1 MVATTEADLAE
12 PIIGPEQNYQ
22 TVSEHLSDLVLV
34 RPTPL
39 WWYVGMA
46 AATVLFLWLIVAA
59 GYLLYVGVG
68 VWGVNIP
75 VAWGWALANY
85 VWWIGIASGGTFISS
100 LFYIVGADW
109 RNGINRFAE
118 SLTLFAAAAAGLMPI
133 FHLGRQGL
141 FYWLFPYPNVMQI
154 WPQFRSPL
162 LWDFFALLAYIL
174 NSIVFWYVGL
184 VPDCATLR
192 DRATTRRAQIFYGIL
207 ALGWRGSARHW
218 SNYKTVYLVMA
229 GFMAPMVVSVHSIVG
244 LDFAAGIAAGWHST
258 QWPPYF
264 FIGAL
269 YSGWAATLVLII
281 PIRRL
286 YRLERIVTERH
297 LEVIGKLMLTTGL
310 MLAYCYAM
318 EAFQPFYRGD
328 PAEHNAFLY
337 SAFGPQAGSFWARNA
352 LNIFLPQLLW
362 LPAMR
367 RNKLALFMLA
377 LGIVIGMWFERFN
390 FVVTALAHDYVP
402 SYWSDFH
409 ATIWDEGILYG
420 SIGLVFA
427 GFFLFLRFLP
437 IVSIFELREVIRRKG
452 GA

>member
-1 MVATTEADLAE
+1 MATAE
-12 PIIGPEQNYQ
+12 TDWREPVIGPEQNYS

-34 RPTPL
+34 QRTPL
-39 WWYVGMA
+39 WWYAGFGVSML
-46 AATVLFLWLIVAA
+46 LFLWLLVAA
-59 GYLLYVGVG
+59 IYLLSNGIG

-100 LFYIVGADW
+100 LFYLVGADW
-109 RNGINRFAE
+109 RNGVNRFAE

-141 FYWLFPYPNVMQI
+141 FYWLFPYPSVMGI

-162 LWDFFALLAYIL
+162 LWDFFALLCYIL
-174 NSIVFWYVGL
+174 NSIVFWYIGL
-184 VPDCATLR
+184 IPDCATLR
-192 DRATTRRAQIFYGIL
+192 DRATTRRAQIFYGLL

-218 SNYKTVYLVMA
+218 RNYKIVYLVMA

-269 YSGWAATLVLII
+269 YSGWASTLLLMI

-297 LEVIGKLMLTTGL
+297 IEVIAKLMLATGL
-310 MLAYCYAM
+310 MLAYCYAL

-328 PAEHNAFLY
+328 QAEHDAFLY
-337 SAFGPQAGSFWARNA
+337 SVFGPHGGSYWVRTT
-352 LNIFLPQLLW
+352 LNILLPQLLW
-362 LPAMR
+362 IPALR
-367 RNKLALFMLA
+367 RNQPLLVLLSF
-377 LGIVIGMWFERFN
+377 GIVVGMWFERFN
-390 FVVTALAHDYVP
+390 FVVTALAHDYIP
-402 SYWSDFH
+402 SYWFTFS

-420 SIGLVFA
+420 SVGLVLA
-427 GFFLFLRFLP
+427 GFFVFIRLLP
-437 IVSIFELREVIRRKG
+437 VVSMFELREVIRRKER
-452 GA
+452 A